1 MILLKK
7 RPILSMWHFIFAG
20 LVMGGFCI
28 LRTEKHNTVGSVS
41 AALSHDLRARQT
53 LNADPALYEKNA
65 YSSTDIDSVLA
76 EMKRLVDS
84 CDDKCKNDKPVLCIQ
99 YLITASPESADHQS
113 FSFDKYLND
122 GLEAIKKKHGA
133 ENVIFNAT
141 HRDET
146 TPHMTVYVVPVVDE
160 PTKKVKRS
168 VYTGEKDKDGNRIR
182 EVREFDSKPKRKLSA
197 AYFLD
202 GPSKL
207 SALQTWFHESVGA
220 KHGLERGVLG
230 SRAKH
235 IPVSQ
240 FYDAINKAIEKIIL
254 PTLQPQIISTEKNV
268 FGKERHIYEDI
279 KQLTNRVLTELNKQ
293 IVPLLTKINDA
304 ENLRKKNKALS
315 SDNKK
320 LSDENEKLR
329 KIIVAQ
335 DAGISISDVR
345 GKELA
350 LSANCSEL
358 AKQHEKLKIE
368 FDSKNIEIQNKE
380 SELSLLSKKIA
391 DAQRAASN
399 IAQSFSNRCVSLL
412 HAVFQRDV
420 REVANNIN
428 DLSDCVKEILTDAP
442 ELADVLIKET
452 KPIDEQMTQPLFESI
467 IRRNKPR

>member
-1 MILLKK
+1 
-7 RPILSMWHFIFAG
+7 MWHFIFAE

-53 LNADPALYEKNA
+53 PNADPKLYDKNT
-65 YSSTDIDSVLA
+65 YSSTDIDSVLS

-84 CDDKCKNDKPVLCIQ
+84 CDDKCKNDKPVLCVQ
-99 YLITASPESADHQS
+99 YLITASPEAADSPS
-113 FSFDKYLND
+113 FNFDKYLND

-160 PTKKVKRS
+160 PIKKVKRS
-168 VYTGEKDKDGNRIR
+168 VYTGETDKAGKRIR

-207 SALQTWFHESVGA
+207 SALQTWFHETVGA

-240 FYDAINKAIEKIIL
+240 FYDAINKAIEQITL
-254 PTLQPQIISTEKNV
+254 PTLKPQIISTEKNV
-268 FGKERHIYEDI
+268 FGKEKHIYEDI
-279 KQLTNRVLTELNKQ
+279 KQLTDRVVTGLNKQ
-293 IVPLLTKINDA
+293 IIPLLKKINDA
-304 ENLRKKNKALS
+304 ENLRKDNKRLS
-315 SDNKK
+315 STNKK
-320 LSDENEKLR
+320 LSNEVERLR

-335 DAGISISDVR
+335 DSGILVSELR
-345 GKELA
+345 GKELI
-350 LSANCSEL
+350 LSANCTEL
-358 AKQHEKLKIE
+358 AQKSLKLKAE

-380 SELSLLSKKIA
+380 SELSILSKKIA

-399 IAQSFSNRCVSLL
+399 IAHSFSNKCSSLL
-412 HAVFQRDV
+412 NAVFQRDV
-420 REVANNIN
+420 RDVFDRVD
-428 DLSDCVKEILTDAP
+428 DLSGCVKEILTDAP
-442 ELADVLIKET
+442 ELADALIKET
-452 KPIDEQMTQPLFESI
+452 KPLDEKMEQPLFEII
-467 IRRNKPR
+467 IRNNMKPR